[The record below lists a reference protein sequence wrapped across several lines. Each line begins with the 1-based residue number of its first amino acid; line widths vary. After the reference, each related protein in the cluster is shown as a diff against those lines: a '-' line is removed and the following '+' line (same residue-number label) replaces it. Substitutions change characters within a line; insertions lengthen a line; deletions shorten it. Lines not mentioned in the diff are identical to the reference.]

1 MYKLILGGLFL
12 VAAASP
18 ASAMMAS
25 ATMKGASS
33 DALNVTGSFA
43 DQRHAIEKKL
53 TDGKTYSEIS
63 ANDRSLVKDALARIS
78 TTLESGGGIEALTE
92 TQKTAVFNDQEVINN
107 ILTKAGEDSRLVC
120 ERVEK
125 LGSHRKTTVCLTVAE
140 RRRVRENSEDTL
152 RRVQNATPSLKG
164 S

>member
-25 ATMKGASS
+25 ASKTGSS
-33 DALNVTGSFA
+33 ADALNVTGSFA
-43 DQRHAIEKKL
+43 DQRLAIEKKL
-53 TDGKTYSEIS
+53 ADGKTYSEMS
-63 ANDRSLVKDALARIS
+63 GNERSLVKEALGRIS
-78 TTLESGGGIEALTE
+78 ATLESSGGIEALSE
-92 TQKTAVFNDQEVINN
+92 TQKAAVFNDQETINN

-125 LGSHRKTTVCLTVAE
+125 IGSHRKTTVCLTVAE
-140 RRRVRENSEDTL
+140 RRRVRERSEDTM
-152 RRVQNATPSLKG
+152 RRVQSSTPSLKG
-164 S
+164 G

>member
-12 VAAASP
+12 IAAASP
-18 ASAMMAS
+18 ANAMMAS
-25 ATMKGASS
+25 TSKTGASS

-43 DQRHAIEKKL
+43 DQRQAIEKKL
-53 TDGKTYSEIS
+53 ADGKTYSEIG
-63 ANDRSLVKDALARIS
+63 ANERSLVKDALARIS
-78 TTLESGGGIEALTE
+78 SALESGGGIEALSE
-92 TQKTAVFNDQEVINN
+92 TQKAAVFNDQETINN

-140 RRRVRENSEDTL
+140 RRRVRESSENTL
-152 RRVQNATPSLKG
+152 RRVQSSTPALKG
-164 S
+164 G

>member
-1 MYKLILGGLFL
+1 MFKLILGGLFL
-12 VAAASP
+12 VAVASP

-25 ATMKGASS
+25 AATGKSA
-33 DALNVTGSFA
+33 DVVNVTGSFA
-43 DQRHAIEKKL
+43 EQRHAIEKKL
-53 TDGKTYSEIS
+53 ADGKTYSEIS
-63 ANDRSLVKDALARIS
+63 ANDRSLVKDALGRIS
-78 TTLESGGGIEALTE
+78 TTLEASGGIEALSE

-140 RRRVRENSEDTL
+140 RRRVRESSEGTL

-164 S
+164 G

>member
-18 ASAMMAS
+18 AKAMMAS
-25 ATMKGASS
+25 ASMTDTSS

-43 DQRHAIEKKL
+43 DQRQAIEKKL
-53 TDGKTYSEIS
+53 ADGKTYSEIS
-63 ANDRSLVKDALARIS
+63 AQERSLVRDALTRIS
-78 TTLESGGGIEALTE
+78 TTLESGGGIQALTE
-92 TQKTAVFNDQEVINN
+92 TQKTAVFNDQEMINN

-140 RRRVRENSEDTL
+140 RRRVRENSENTM
-152 RRVQNATPSLKG
+152 RKVQSATPALKG
-164 S
+164 G